1 MGDEPLPDP
10 RLRPIAPPEP
20 EHVAPPRLAA
30 MKAMG
35 GVGTLG
41 LEVVLSILFG
51 LFGGQWLD
59 GRFGTTPWLTLI
71 GSGFGLAAAVRAV
84 LRQTRRMKIE
94 AAREEAAEG
103 NPTPLWESD
112 EEKRR
117 RAVEAKRE
125 ADAAAEGGEPEERR

>member
-10 RLRPIAPPEP
+10 RLHPIAPPRP
-20 EHVAPPRLAA
+20 ERAAPPRLAA

-59 GRFGTTPWLTLI
+59 GRFGTAPWLTLI

-84 LRQTRRMKIE
+84 LRQTRRMKVE

-103 NPTPLWESD
+103 NPPPLWETE
-112 EEKRR
+112 EEKKR
-117 RAVEAKRE
+117 RAAEARRE
-125 ADAAAEGGEPEERR
+125 TDAASASEQGEKR

>member
-1 MGDEPLPDP
+1 MGDPLPDP

-59 GRFGTTPWLTLI
+59 GRFGTTPWLILI

-84 LRQTRRMKIE
+84 LRQMRKMKAE

-103 NPTPLWESD
+103 NPAPLWESGED
-112 EEKRR
+112 EKRR
-117 RAVEAKRE
+117 AAEARRE
-125 ADAAAEGGEPEERR
+125 ADAATAGEPEEKR